1 LEVILDTNALSA
13 LIDGDPEIEGVLQE
27 ATDVR
32 LNVISLGE
40 YRFGLLQSRHRT
52 EYETRLSRLE
62 SDIETLRV
70 DPITAILYALLRQE
84 LKSQGQPIPYHDIW
98 IAALARQHG
107 LPILSRDTHFD
118 VPRGL
123 QRRTW

>member
-13 LIDGDPEIEGVLQE
+13 LVDGDPEIEGVLQE

-62 SDIETLRV
+62 SDIETLGV
-70 DPITAILYALLRQE
+70 DPITALLYALLRQE

-118 VPRGL
+118 VARGL

>member
-1 LEVILDTNALSA
+1 MILDTNALSA
-13 LIDGDPEIEGVLQE
+13 LIDGDPAIEGVLRE

-62 SDIETLRV
+62 LDIETLGI
-70 DPITAILYALLRQE
+70 DPATAIVYALLRYE
-84 LKSQGQPIPYHDIW
+84 LKIQGQPIPYHDIW

-107 LPILSRDTHFD
+107 LPVLSRDAHFD
-118 VPRGL
+118 APQGVQRVP
-123 QRRTW
+123 W

>member
-1 LEVILDTNALSA
+1 MILDTNALSA
-13 LIDGDPEIEGVLQE
+13 LIDGDPAIERVLRE

-62 SDIETLRV
+62 LDIETLGI
-70 DPITAILYALLRQE
+70 DPATAILYALLRYE
-84 LKSQGQPIPYHDIW
+84 LKSRGQPIPYHDIW
-98 IAALARQHG
+98 IAALARQHE
-107 LPILSRDTHFD
+107 LPVLSRDTHFD
-118 VPRGL
+118 APRGI
-123 QRRTW
+123 QRLPW